1 MSFELPTKR
10 TSAALHS
17 RWSGTAFL
25 VEAMLLLVIIMASL
39 AVFTQLFAESAE
51 RANASRSL
59 TDAVAAATATAELF
73 CADPTGVKSEFMEGD
88 LRVVCQVTPERRTGG
103 VIYYATISVYGTESV
118 DSDADGSASE
128 AETAQAGVAVEPL
141 YTVQTAKYESGA

>member
-10 TSAALHS
+10 TSAAPHS

-73 CADPTGVKSEFMEGD
+73 CADPTGVKSEFTEGD
-88 LRVVCQVTPERRTGG
+88 LRVVCQVTPERRAGG
-103 VIYYATISVYGTESV
+103 IVYYATISVYGTESA
-118 DSDADGSASE
+118 DAAADMNAGE
-128 AETAQAGVAVEPL
+128 AGAVQTNIAVEPL